1 MLDTATSA
9 PAVTGRLT
17 WLVIPAA
24 AAAGVLNATLAAVQ
38 LIAPAQ
44 PAGGHHFTR
53 TSDYVIEILF
63 AASLLAAACAVVL
76 LARRHRELGRWGT
89 FGIIAASAY
98 ALGTGLSGI
107 SSAAT
112 AARGVETLDVIQLPS
127 IGLWLI
133 AGLLMAI
140 ATVRARVLPVVVGL
154 GFAAGLPAAMALGKS
169 GPLALAVLWGAVAAA
184 LAARR
189 RRLPGH
195 SATPAVT
202 PAAAA

>member
-17 WLVIPAA
+17 WL
-24 AAAGVLNATLAAVQ
+24 
-38 LIAPAQ
+38 
-44 PAGGHHFTR
+44 
-53 TSDYVIEILF
+53 
-63 AASLLAAACAVVL
+63 
-76 LARRHRELGRWGT
+76 
-89 FGIIAASAY
+89 
-98 ALGTGLSGI
+98 
-107 SSAAT
+107 
-112 AARGVETLDVIQLPS
+112 QLPA

-140 ATVRARVLPVVVGL
+140 AAIRARALPVAVGL
-154 GFAAGLPAAMALGKS
+154 GFAAGLPAAMALGRS

-189 RRLPGH
+189 RRLPGN
-195 SATPAVT
+195 SPT